1 MYSALIYP
9 VADPVVG
16 YSRPPLPETFVK
28 LSMSSPTWNPFSL
41 KEEDRIEYWEDTAG
55 TIPVTQFPL
64 SLAVRAEA
72 KTARQTAVESIL
84 VTTSHG
90 NTFNGDEE
98 SQTRMARAIIALNF
112 QPQVPV
118 PSIVWVLSNNAT
130 VVTTADELTEALS
143 LAGAAQAALWII

>member
-1 MYSALIYP
+1 MYSALIYS
-9 VADPVVG
+9 VADPVAG
-16 YSRPPLPETFVK
+16 YFRPPRPETFVK
-28 LSMSSPTWNPFSL
+28 LFMSSPTWNPFSL
-41 KEEDRIEYWEDTAG
+41 KEEDRTEYWEDTAG

-72 KTARQTAVESIL
+72 KAARQTAVESIL

-130 VVTTADELTEALS
+130 VVTTADDLTEALS